1 MVGGASRDRRPAQV
15 RWAAAGRPDNFSSIR
30 HYHQYAESGGYWIRG
45 SVRFL
50 TNMHLRKQASTH
62 NESLKDQSGSVVPHR
77 HLCPAGRRSST
88 LSGADPSAVAPVK
101 RGDLRTDLRSRSNL
115 MNDRSCREDHQKAPQ
130 QHCDQK
136 PTRASSCQPA
146 NSAAKARNPVSLCHH
161 GTSDQEALRTRLSS
175 LVTQSLGRP
184 EISEPM
190 LADDHREEET
200 GCAIK
205 YCRRG
210 EPKAFDQRPRYQE
223 TDR

>member
-146 NSAAKARNPVSLCHH
+146 NSAAKARNRFPCATTGPPTRRPYGPVSHPWLLKAWDGQRSRNQCLPMI
-161 GTSDQEALRTRLSS
+161 TVRR
-175 LVTQSLGRP
+175 RP
-184 EISEPM
+184 AVP
-190 LADDHREEET
+190 
-200 GCAIK
+200 
-205 YCRRG
+205 
-210 EPKAFDQRPRYQE
+210 
-223 TDR
+223 